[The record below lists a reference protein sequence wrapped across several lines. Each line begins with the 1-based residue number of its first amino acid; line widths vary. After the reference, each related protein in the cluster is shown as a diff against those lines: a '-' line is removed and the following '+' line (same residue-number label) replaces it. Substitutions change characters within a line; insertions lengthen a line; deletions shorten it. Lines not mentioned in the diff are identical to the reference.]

1 LEYTK
6 VAEFYNLN
14 HLNQTYELVQKI
26 KSEYLPIGRWKYDIF
41 EVINLMDEIIDDSDP
56 DTQRSQIYHFLQTGE
71 ACRKA
76 FPDKDWFHLLG
87 FIHDLGKVSAH
98 AKMHNL
104 PQWAVV
110 GDTFPV
116 GCAFSEKC
124 VFPDYFKLN
133 PDFDHEVYSTKL
145 GIYSEKTGFDNLQMS
160 WGHDEYLYQVL
171 VHNKCTMPEEALYV
185 IRYHSFY
192 PWHQRKAYSHFA
204 SEKDIELLPLVR
216 AFQKCDLYSKVE
228 QDIVIEDLLPYY
240 QGLIKKYL
248 PSTIL
253 EW

>member
-1 LEYTK
+1 MKFIVQSLE
-6 VAEFYNLN
+6 
-14 HLNQTYELVQKI
+14 
-26 KSEYLPIGRWKYDIF
+26 
-41 EVINLMDEIIDDSDP
+41 
-56 DTQRSQIYHFLQTGE
+56 
-71 ACRKA
+71 
-76 FPDKDWFHLLG
+76 
-87 FIHDLGKVSAH
+87 FILK
-98 AKMHNL
+98 
-104 PQWAVV
+104 
-110 GDTFPV
+110 
-116 GCAFSEKC
+116 
-124 VFPDYFKLN
+124 
-133 PDFDHEVYSTKL
+133 
-145 GIYSEKTGFDNLQMS
+145 KTGFDNLQMS